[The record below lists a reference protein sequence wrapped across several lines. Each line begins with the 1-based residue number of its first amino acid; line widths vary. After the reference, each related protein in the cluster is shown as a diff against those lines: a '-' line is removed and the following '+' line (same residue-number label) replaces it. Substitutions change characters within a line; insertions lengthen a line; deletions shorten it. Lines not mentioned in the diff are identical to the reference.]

1 MRIAFLIIGNVGRS
15 GPLNGFN
22 IRYGGSGC
30 SGTESS
36 IIYVAEY
43 LSKVGYDVTI
53 SLEKCDT
60 PNESN
65 GVFYTN
71 FNFDGQENR
80 EFDYLVSALWFV
92 DYNKLPIKVN
102 KSLIYWYHL
111 AWGYGYGE
119 MVEYVKNN
127 NISMGVVSIS
137 EWAKKE
143 NDGYLPILKS
153 NDFNVID
160 TIIPNPIDGTLFD
173 EVLINPPIRKK
184 HKVIFHAQWSRGGEV
199 AKRASTE
206 MGWSDLEFKSFDYVN
221 MIGGVDK
228 KTLFNE
234 IASSEYFIFPLLT
247 HGKLV
252 YQDTFSLSVAEAIG
266 LGATVLTYPLGGV
279 PENFGDYCHFIEYP
293 NDTNMEELSKLR
305 VFEEPKFTQT
315 DKIVSLI
322 NTLEN
327 NPQLKEEKRKKGIEY
342 IKNTFDINK
351 IGPMWIDFLNKL

>member
-36 IIYVAEY
+36 MIYVAEY
-43 LSKVGYDVTI
+43 LSKNGYDVTI
-53 SLEKCDT
+53 ASEKCDT

-71 FNFDGQENR
+71 FNFDGQDNK
-80 EFDYLVSALWFV
+80 EFDYLVSALWFG

-111 AWGYGYGE
+111 AWGYNYEE
-119 MVEYVKNN
+119 MINYAKDNN
-127 NISMGVVSIS
+127 LSLGVVSIS
-137 EWAKKE
+137 QWAKNE
-143 NDGYLPILKS
+143 NDGYLPILQNKGIK
-153 NDFNVID
+153 VID
-160 TIIPNPIDGTLFD
+160 VLIPNPVDGSLFD
-173 EVLINPPIRKK
+173 EVLNNPPIRKK
-184 HKVIFHAQWSRGGEV
+184 HKVVFHAQWSRGGDV
-199 AKRASTE
+199 AKKATME

-221 MIGGVDK
+221 VVGGIDK

-266 LGATVLTYPLGGV
+266 LGTTVLTYPLGGV

-293 NDTNMEELSKLR
+293 DDTDMGELIKMR
-305 VFEEPKFTQT
+305 VFEEPKFAST

-327 NPQLKEEKRKKGIEY
+327 NPQLKEEKRIKGIQY
-342 IKNTFDINK
+342 IKDKFDISK
-351 IGPMWIDFLNKL
+351 IGPIWIEFLNKF

>member
-1 MRIAFLIIGNVGRS
+1 MRVAFLIIGNTGRS

-36 IIYVAEY
+36 VIYVAEY
-43 LSKVGYDVTI
+43 LSKNGHDVTI
-53 SLEKCDT
+53 ALEKCEI

-65 GVFYTN
+65 GVFYTDFN
-71 FNFDGQENR
+71 FNGVTNNEYDV
-80 EFDYLVSALWFV
+80 LVSSLWFV
-92 DYNKLPIKVN
+92 DYDKLPIKVN
-102 KSLIYWYHL
+102 GSLIYWYHL
-111 AWGYGYGE
+111 AWGYGYRE

-127 NISMGVVSIS
+127 NLSMGVVSIS
-137 EWAKKE
+137 QWAKKQ
-143 NDGYLPILKS
+143 NDEYLPMLQ
-153 NDFNVID
+153 NNGFTVID
-160 TIIPNPIDGTLFD
+160 TTIPNPVDGLLFD
-173 EVLINPPIRKK
+173 EVLGNPPVRKK
-184 HKVIFHAQWSRGGEV
+184 HKVIFHAQWSRGGDV
-199 AKRASTE
+199 AKKSAIE

-221 MIGGVDK
+221 MVGGVDK

-252 YQDTFSLSVAEAIG
+252 YQDTFSLSIAEAIG
-266 LGATVLTYPLGGV
+266 LGTTVLTYPLGGV

-293 NDTNMEELSKLR
+293 DDTDIKKLSKMR
-305 VFEEPKFTQT
+305 VFEEPKFGSTN
-315 DKIVSLI
+315 KIVSLI

-327 NPQLKEEKRKKGIEY
+327 NPQLKEEKRKKGVEY
-342 IKNTFDINK
+342 IKSTFDISK